1 MLSPSTQTPC
11 NLKSSSSFTRQAWAP
26 DSIRPTSCKPRY
38 SACRAEVISAAC
50 SKLNP
55 RLIRVRKASSIGFHL
70 CERLAIAGEA
80 RHVGPGLDD
89 IVAPGDRTAAQAGE
103 LVAVETII
111 RLGMRHAHVAKADD
125 EDAKFFGH
133 DRSFD
138 GLVNR

>member
-1 MLSPSTQTPC
+1 MGLCRGP
-11 NLKSSSSFTRQAWAP
+11 
-26 DSIRPTSCKPRY
+26 RPTSSLAIVRLGRGDDSFGVGDGFSDRFLEKYVRSGLEGAYC
-38 SACRAEVISAAC
+38 EVGV
-50 SKLNP
+50 
-55 RLIRVRKASSIGFHL
+55 RVGPGIYRNDIGFHL
-70 CERLAIAGEA
+70 GERLAIVGEA

-103 LVAVETII
+103 LVAVEMII

>member
-1 MLSPSTQTPC
+1 
-11 NLKSSSSFTRQAWAP
+11 
-26 DSIRPTSCKPRY
+26 
-38 SACRAEVISAAC
+38 
-50 SKLNP
+50 
-55 RLIRVRKASSIGFHL
+55 
-70 CERLAIAGEA
+70 
-80 RHVGPGLDD
+80 VGPGLDD